1 MSQLKT
7 LQIAVYGA
15 LAGAGTGSLGLL
27 VDPGRN
33 DVTLVWIWI
42 AMAGLSA
49 VIGAALAGA
58 VSGTWN
64 LYARH
69 NPES

>member
-1 MSQLKT
+1 MIELKT
-7 LQIAVYGA
+7 LPIAAFGA
-15 LAGAGTGSLGLL
+15 LAGAATGSLALL

-33 DVTLVWIWI
+33 DVSLVWIWI

-49 VIGAALAGA
+49 VLGAALCGA

-69 NPES
+69 PSL